1 MHREL
6 QDRLNVNWIT
16 VTLSE
21 TMLILDRVFW
31 LINSA
36 VIVAITVVVALLLL
50 RLIAN
55 LANPNPFGWTS
66 QTIRRLTDPLIG
78 PVRRVLV
85 RAGVD
90 PKYSPL
96 VAILATILLG
106 WFALQIVSGATMT
119 LEGILRS
126 LINHAMGP
134 LIGYLL
140 NGLLSFYILLIF
152 LRVIFSWVNVSYSH
166 RWMRLLV
173 TATEPLLGPLRR
185 AIPLIGGFDVSPIV
199 ALLIFQ
205 VLQRVVAGM
214 LIRALRET
222 GPGPKSHVEIKVV

>member
-106 WFALQIVSGATMT
+106 LVALQIVSAATMT
-119 LEGILRS
+119 LDGILRS
-126 LINHAMGP
+126 LISHAMGP
-134 LIGYLL
+134 FIGYLL

-152 LRVIFSWVNVSYSH
+152 LRVIFSWVNMSYAH

-199 ALLIFQ
+199 ALLIVQ

-214 LIRALRET
+214 LI
-222 GPGPKSHVEIKVV
+222 GS

>member
-1 MHREL
+1 
-6 QDRLNVNWIT
+6 
-16 VTLSE
+16 
-21 TMLILDRVFW
+21 MLILDRVFW

-36 VIVAITVVVALLLL
+36 VFVAIVVIVALMLL

-78 PVRRVLV
+78 PVRRALV

-134 LIGYLL
+134 FAGYLL

-199 ALLIFQ
+199 ALLIVQ

-214 LIRALRET
+214 LIGA
-222 GPGPKSHVEIKVV
+222 

>member
-1 MHREL
+1 
-6 QDRLNVNWIT
+6 
-16 VTLSE
+16 
-21 TMLILDRVFW
+21 MLILDRVFW
-31 LINSA
+31 LVNSA
-36 VIVAITVVVALLLL
+36 VTVAIVVIVVLMLL

-78 PVRRVLV
+78 PIRRALV

-96 VAILATILLG
+96 IAILATILLG
-106 WFALQIVSGATMT
+106 WFALQIVSAATTT
-119 LEGILRS
+119 LDGIIRS
-126 LINHAMGP
+126 LISHAMGP
-134 LIGYLL
+134 FTGYLL
-140 NGLLSFYILLIF
+140 NGLLSFYVLLIF
-152 LRVIFSWVNVSYSH
+152 LRVICSWVNVSYSH

-173 TATEPLLGPLRR
+173 SATEPLLGPLRR

-199 ALLIFQ
+199 ALLIVQ

-214 LIRALRET
+214 LIGA
-222 GPGPKSHVEIKVV
+222 

>member
-1 MHREL
+1 
-6 QDRLNVNWIT
+6 
-16 VTLSE
+16 
-21 TMLILDRVFW
+21 MLILDRVFW

-36 VIVAITVVVALLLL
+36 VVVVIVAIVALMLL

-55 LANPNPFGWTS
+55 LTNPNPFGWTS

-78 PVRRVLV
+78 PVRRALV

-90 PKYSPL
+90 PKYAPL
-96 VAILATILLG
+96 VGILATILLG
-106 WFALQIVSGATMT
+106 WFALQIVTAATVT
-119 LEGILRS
+119 LDGILRS

-134 LIGYLL
+134 FIGYLL

-152 LRVIFSWVNVSYSH
+152 LRVIFSWINVSYSR

-173 TATEPLLGPLRR
+173 IATEPLLGPLRR
-185 AIPLIGGFDVSPIV
+185 LIPLIGGFDVSPIV
-199 ALLIFQ
+199 ALLIVQ

-214 LIRALRET
+214 LI
-222 GPGPKSHVEIKVV
+222 GG

>member
-1 MHREL
+1 
-6 QDRLNVNWIT
+6 
-16 VTLSE
+16 
-21 TMLILDRVFW
+21 MLILDRIFW

-36 VIVAITVVVALLLL
+36 VTVAIVVIVVLMLL

-55 LANPNPFGWTS
+55 LTNPNPFGWTS

-96 VAILATILLG
+96 IAILATILLG
-106 WFALQIVSGATMT
+106 WFALQIVSAVTMT
-119 LEGILRS
+119 LDGILRS
-126 LINHAMGP
+126 LVNHATGP
-134 LIGYLL
+134 FIGYLL

-173 TATEPLLGPLRR
+173 KATEPLLGPLRR
-185 AIPLIGGFDVSPIV
+185 AIPLIGGFDASPIV
-199 ALLIFQ
+199 ALLIVQ

-214 LIRALRET
+214 LI
-222 GPGPKSHVEIKVV
+222 GS

>member
-1 MHREL
+1 
-6 QDRLNVNWIT
+6 
-16 VTLSE
+16 
-21 TMLILDRVFW
+21 MLILDRVFW

-36 VIVAITVVVALLLL
+36 VVVVIVVIVALMLL

-55 LANPNPFGWTS
+55 LTNPNPFGWTS

-78 PVRRVLV
+78 PVRRALV

-90 PKYSPL
+90 PKYAPL
-96 VAILATILLG
+96 VGILATILLG
-106 WFALQIVSGATMT
+106 WFALQIVTTATVT
-119 LEGILRS
+119 LDGILRS

-134 LIGYLL
+134 FVGYLL

-173 TATEPLLGPLRR
+173 SATEPLLGPLRR
-185 AIPLIGGFDVSPIV
+185 AIPRIGGFDVSPIV
-199 ALLIFQ
+199 ALLIVQ

-214 LIRALRET
+214 LI
-222 GPGPKSHVEIKVV
+222 GS

>member
-1 MHREL
+1 
-6 QDRLNVNWIT
+6 
-16 VTLSE
+16 
-21 TMLILDRVFW
+21 MLILDRVFW

-36 VIVAITVVVALLLL
+36 VFVAIVVIVALMLL

-78 PVRRVLV
+78 PVRRALV

-134 LIGYLL
+134 FAGYLL

-199 ALLIFQ
+199 ALLIVQ

-214 LIRALRET
+214 LI
-222 GPGPKSHVEIKVV
+222 GG

>member
-1 MHREL
+1 
-6 QDRLNVNWIT
+6 
-16 VTLSE
+16 
-21 TMLILDRVFW
+21 MLILDRVFW

-36 VIVAITVVVALLLL
+36 VFVAIVVVVVLMLL

-55 LANPNPFGWTS
+55 LTNPNPFGWAS

-78 PVRRVLV
+78 PVRRALV

-90 PKYSPL
+90 PKYAPL
-96 VAILATILLG
+96 VGILATILLG
-106 WFALQIVSGATMT
+106 WFALQIVTAATVT
-119 LEGILRS
+119 LDGILRS

-134 LIGYLL
+134 FVGYLL

-152 LRVIFSWVNVSYSH
+152 LRVIFSWLNVSYSH

-199 ALLIFQ
+199 ALLIVQ

-214 LIRALRET
+214 LI
-222 GPGPKSHVEIKVV
+222 GG

>member
-1 MHREL
+1 
-6 QDRLNVNWIT
+6 
-16 VTLSE
+16 
-21 TMLILDRVFW
+21 MLILDRVFW

-36 VIVAITVVVALLLL
+36 VFVAIVVIVALMLL

-78 PVRRVLV
+78 PVRGALV

-106 WFALQIVSGATMT
+106 WFALQIVSAATMT
-119 LEGILRS
+119 LEGVLRS

-185 AIPLIGGFDVSPIV
+185 AIPFIGGFDVSPIV
-199 ALLIFQ
+199 ALLIVQ

-214 LIRALRET
+214 LI
-222 GPGPKSHVEIKVV
+222 GG

>member
-1 MHREL
+1 MI
-6 QDRLNVNWIT
+6 V
-16 VTLSE
+16 
-21 TMLILDRVFW
+21 
-31 LINSA
+31 
-36 VIVAITVVVALLLL
+36 VIVALMLL

-78 PVRRVLV
+78 PVRRALV

-90 PKYSPL
+90 PKYAPL

-106 WFALQIVSGATMT
+106 WFALQIVSAATMT

-134 LIGYLL
+134 FIGYLL

-199 ALLIFQ
+199 ALLIVQ

-214 LIRALRET
+214 LI
-222 GPGPKSHVEIKVV
+222 GS

>member
-1 MHREL
+1 
-6 QDRLNVNWIT
+6 
-16 VTLSE
+16 
-21 TMLILDRVFW
+21 MLILDRVFW

-36 VIVAITVVVALLLL
+36 VIVAITVIVALMLL

-66 QTIRRLTDPLIG
+66 QTIRRLTDPLIA

-106 WFALQIVSGATMT
+106 LVALQIVSAATMT
-119 LEGILRS
+119 LDGILRS
-126 LINHAMGP
+126 LISHAMGP
-134 LIGYLL
+134 FIGYLL

-199 ALLIFQ
+199 ALLIVQ

-214 LIRALRET
+214 LI
-222 GPGPKSHVEIKVV
+222 GG

>member
-1 MHREL
+1 MP
-6 QDRLNVNWIT
+6 
-16 VTLSE
+16 
-21 TMLILDRVFW
+21 ILDRVFW
-31 LINSA
+31 LIDSA
-36 VIVAITVVVALLLL
+36 VIVAIVVIVALMLL

-55 LANPNPFGWTS
+55 LTNPNPFGWTS

-90 PKYSPL
+90 AKYAPL
-96 VAILATILLG
+96 VGILATILLG
-106 WFALQIVSGATMT
+106 LFAVQIVSAATMT
-119 LEGILRS
+119 LDGIFRS
-126 LINHAMGP
+126 LINHAMGAFV
-134 LIGYLL
+134 GYLL

-173 TATEPLLGPLRR
+173 SATEPLLGPLRR
-185 AIPLIGGFDVSPIV
+185 AIPLIGGFDVSPIL
-199 ALLIFQ
+199 ALLIVQ

-214 LIRALRET
+214 LI
-222 GPGPKSHVEIKVV
+222 GS

>member
-1 MHREL
+1 
-6 QDRLNVNWIT
+6 
-16 VTLSE
+16 
-21 TMLILDRVFW
+21 MLILDRIFW

-36 VIVAITVVVALLLL
+36 VTVAIVVIVVLMLL

-55 LANPNPFGWTS
+55 LTNPNPFGWTS

-96 VAILATILLG
+96 IAILATILLG
-106 WFALQIVSGATMT
+106 WFALQIVSAVTMT
-119 LEGILRS
+119 LDGILRS
-126 LINHAMGP
+126 LVNHATGP
-134 LIGYLL
+134 FIGYLV

-173 TATEPLLGPLRR
+173 KATEPLLGPLRR
-185 AIPLIGGFDVSPIV
+185 AIPLIGGFDASPIV
-199 ALLIFQ
+199 ALLIVQ

-214 LIRALRET
+214 LI
-222 GPGPKSHVEIKVV
+222 GS

>member
-1 MHREL
+1 ML
-6 QDRLNVNWIT
+6 IVDRL
-16 VTLSE
+16 
-21 TMLILDRVFW
+21 FW

-36 VIVAITVVVALLLL
+36 VTVVIIVIVGLMLL

-66 QTIRRLTDPLIG
+66 QTIRRLTEPLIG
-78 PVRRVLV
+78 PIRRVLV

-90 PKYSPL
+90 PKYAPL

-106 WFALQIVSGATMT
+106 WFALQIVSAVTMT
-119 LEGILRS
+119 LDGILRS
-126 LINHAMGP
+126 LLSHALAP
-134 LIGYLL
+134 FIGYLL
-140 NGLLSFYILLIF
+140 NGLLSFYVLLIF

-173 TATEPLLGPLRR
+173 NATEPLLGPLRR

-199 ALLIFQ
+199 ALLIVQ
-205 VLQRVVAGM
+205 VLQRVVAAM
-214 LIRALRET
+214 LI
-222 GPGPKSHVEIKVV
+222 GG

>member
-1 MHREL
+1 
-6 QDRLNVNWIT
+6 
-16 VTLSE
+16 
-21 TMLILDRVFW
+21 MLIMDRVFW

-36 VIVAITVVVALLLL
+36 VFVAIVVIVALMLL

-78 PVRRVLV
+78 PVRRALV

-106 WFALQIVSGATMT
+106 WFALQIISGATMT

-152 LRVIFSWVNVSYSH
+152 LRVIFSWVNLSYSH

-199 ALLIFQ
+199 ALLIVQ
-205 VLQRVVAGM
+205 VLQRVVSGM
-214 LIRALRET
+214 LI
-222 GPGPKSHVEIKVV
+222 GS

>member
-1 MHREL
+1 MP
-6 QDRLNVNWIT
+6 
-16 VTLSE
+16 
-21 TMLILDRVFW
+21 ILDRVFW

-36 VIVAITVVVALLLL
+36 VIVAIVVIVALMLL

-90 PKYSPL
+90 PKYAPL
-96 VAILATILLG
+96 VGILASILLG
-106 WFALQIVSGATMT
+106 LFAVQIVSAATLT
-119 LEGILRS
+119 LDGIFRS

-134 LIGYLL
+134 FIGYLL

-152 LRVIFSWVNVSYSH
+152 LRVIFSWVNVSYSR

-173 TATEPLLGPLRR
+173 TVTEPLLGPLRR
-185 AIPLIGGFDVSPIV
+185 LIPLIGGFDVSPIV
-199 ALLIFQ
+199 ALLIVQ

-214 LIRALRET
+214 LI
-222 GPGPKSHVEIKVV
+222 GG

>member
-1 MHREL
+1 
-6 QDRLNVNWIT
+6 
-16 VTLSE
+16 
-21 TMLILDRVFW
+21 MLILDRIFW

-36 VIVAITVVVALLLL
+36 VTVAIVVIVVLMLL

-55 LANPNPFGWTS
+55 LTNPNPFGWTS

-78 PVRRVLV
+78 PVRRALV

-96 VAILATILLG
+96 IAILATILLG
-106 WFALQIVSGATMT
+106 WFALQIVSAVTMT
-119 LEGILRS
+119 LDGILRS
-126 LINHAMGP
+126 LVNHATGP
-134 LIGYLL
+134 FIGYLL

-173 TATEPLLGPLRR
+173 KATEPLLGPLRR
-185 AIPLIGGFDVSPIV
+185 AIPLIGGFDASPIV
-199 ALLIFQ
+199 ALLIVQ

-214 LIRALRET
+214 LI
-222 GPGPKSHVEIKVV
+222 GS

>member
-1 MHREL
+1 
-6 QDRLNVNWIT
+6 
-16 VTLSE
+16 
-21 TMLILDRVFW
+21 MLILDRIFW

-36 VIVAITVVVALLLL
+36 VTVAIVVIVVLMLL

-55 LANPNPFGWTS
+55 LTNPNPFGWTS

-96 VAILATILLG
+96 IAILATILLG
-106 WFALQIVSGATMT
+106 WFALQIVSAVTMT
-119 LEGILRS
+119 LDGILRS
-126 LINHAMGP
+126 LVNHATGP
-134 LIGYLL
+134 FIGYLL

-152 LRVIFSWVNVSYSH
+152 LRVIFSWVSVSYSH

-173 TATEPLLGPLRR
+173 KATEPLLGPLRR
-185 AIPLIGGFDVSPIV
+185 AIPLIGGFDASPIV
-199 ALLIFQ
+199 ALLIVQ

-214 LIRALRET
+214 LI
-222 GPGPKSHVEIKVV
+222 GS